1 MQQFLLIFFR
11 EIQRTQGVSTTDL
24 VGRMLLMT
32 RNHFQ
37 KGESEYSVGKDGKRF
52 ETCGINSMS
61 KFKHKLI
68 IIVNI

>member
-1 MQQFLLIFFR
+1 MSVDKHVLINNLHPLMTRLFFR

-37 KGESEYSVGKDGKRF
+37 QGESEYSVGKDGKS
-52 ETCGINSMS
+52 C
-61 KFKHKLI
+61 
-68 IIVNI
+68 